1 MSNFTISIF
10 GNKIFSEI
18 LNELKLFSKYRI
30 NFYEDLKQYEKNV
43 AQDDQLI
50 IFFISKSNE
59 KDCKKL
65 IKLNFP
71 LIIVTNILEKKKIFS
86 GEFIEQL
93 VIPFSIFKLEKKIIT
108 LLSRYEFSKSS
119 LIALNKYTIDK
130 NQRKIKKGNLELQL
144 TEKEIDFLILFSQNN
159 RPITKNF
166 VLKNVWNYSTESD
179 THTVETHIHR
189 LRKKILEKFND
200 DDFIKNNDKGYYI

>member
-10 GNKIFSEI
+10 VNKIFSEI

-43 AQDDQLI
+43 AQDNQLI
-50 IFFISKSNE
+50 IFFISRSNE
-59 KDCKKL
+59 RDCEKL

-119 LIALNKYTIDK
+119 LITLNKYTIDK
-130 NQRKIKKGNLELQL
+130 NQRKIKKENLELQL

-159 RPITKNF
+159 QPITKNF

>member
-1 MSNFTISIF
+1 MFLLCKHHIS
-10 GNKIFSEI
+10 
-18 LNELKLFSKYRI
+18 R
-30 NFYEDLKQYEKNV
+30 
-43 AQDDQLI
+43 
-50 IFFISKSNE
+50 SNE
-59 KDCKKL
+59 RDCEKL

-130 NQRKIKKGNLELQL
+130 NQRMIKKGNLELQL

-159 RPITKNF
+159 QLFTKS
-166 VLKNVWNYSTESD
+166 Y
-179 THTVETHIHR
+179 
-189 LRKKILEKFND
+189 KKEQFQALSIIAISLIIF
-200 DDFIKNNDKGYYI
+200 FMCSAI